1 LLDPPYPIKRPAKRE
16 TLDKNMQIEIP
27 CPKCRNTRMKFER
40 PEPLD
45 TDILICF
52 TCGHE
57 LGTLGSVKAKM
68 LAAFERMKKQAQQ
81 PRKH

>member
-1 LLDPPYPIKRPAKRE
+1 
-16 TLDKNMQIEIP
+16 MQIEIP

-45 TDILICF
+45 TDILTCF

-57 LGTLGSVKAKM
+57 LGTFGSVKAKM
-68 LAAFERMKKQAQQ
+68 NAAFDRMRKQIMQQRRAPQ
-81 PRKH
+81 PRKQ